1 MLLPPESAAL
11 RIPCATSS
19 CRSRSVADRCQLRL
33 NRYLIPCEMWPFWIL
48 PNIYRSH
55 ILNLIMTRFH
65 PLFTSYFD
73 ANNRFIHVILAFY
86 QQKLK
91 TNLTNYPLF
100 HKQFRLKRIWEISHI
115 LFTSSYF
122 SLTSPQ
128 TLIHGYFSLLFC
140 LSDRHNKK
148 GC

>member
-1 MLLPPESAAL
+1 VLLPPDYATL

-19 CRSRSVADRCQLRL
+19 CMSRSAV
-33 NRYLIPCEMWPFWIL
+33 EGEIL
-48 PNIYRSH
+48 F
-55 ILNLIMTRFH
+55 MTRLH
-65 PLFTSYFD
+65 PIFASYFD

-148 GC
+148 EC